1 MKRPIRFVV
10 IDDDRINNLLCK
22 IVIEKVASNCEIKSF
37 ESPEEGLEYFKE
49 GYTNN
54 GVPTVLFLDIN
65 MPTWSG
71 WDYLDNFD
79 MLEKD
84 IKDQVIV
91 FMLSSSVD
99 PSDKQRAVDN
109 KNVTGYLEKP
119 ITTEKIEIILE
130 GWD

>member
-10 IDDDRINNLLCK
+10 IDDDRINNMLCT
-22 IVIEKVASNCEIKSF
+22 IVIGKVASNCEIKTF
-37 ESPEEGLEYFKE
+37 ESPEEGLEYFRK
-49 GYTNN
+49 GYTDN

-71 WDYLDNFD
+71 WDYLYNFD

-84 IKDQVIV
+84 IKDQVII

-99 PSDKQRAVDN
+99 PSDKQRAVEN

-119 ITTEKIEIILE
+119 ITTEKIELILE

>member
-10 IDDDRINNLLCK
+10 IDDDRINNMLCK
-22 IVIEKVASNCEIKSF
+22 IVIEKVASECEIKTF
-37 ESPEEGLEYFKE
+37 ESPEEGLEYFQK
-49 GYTNN
+49 GYTAN

-71 WDYLDNFD
+71 WEYLFYFD
-79 MLEKD
+79 SLDKD
-84 IKDQVIV
+84 IKDQVII

-99 PSDKQRAVDN
+99 PSDKQRAFDN
-109 KNVTGYLEKP
+109 RNVTGYLEKP
-119 ITTEKIEIILE
+119 ITTEKIETILE